1 MADYVREW
9 RAVVARPRAEV
20 FRFFSEPTNL
30 SRITPPWLGFTILGV
45 PPPMEASAVFDYRI
59 RWFGL
64 PLRWRAFIREYD
76 PPVRFV
82 DVQVLGPYA
91 RWEHRH
97 LFLETDGGTRVE
109 DRVTYQLPLG
119 PLGRLMHALVVRRQL
134 DRIWSY
140 RSAKIAE
147 LVGPVSSLP
156 AA

>member
-1 MADYVREW
+1 VADYVREW
-9 RAVVARPRAEV
+9 RAVIARPRTEV
-20 FRFFSEPTNL
+20 FRFFSEPSNL
-30 SRITPPWLGFTILGV
+30 SRITPPWLGFTIVGA
-45 PPPMEASAVFDYRI
+45 PPPMAAGAILDYRV
-59 RWFGL
+59 RWLGV
-64 PLRWRAFIREYD
+64 PLRWRAFIREFD

-109 DRVTYQLPLG
+109 DRVTYQLPMG
-119 PLGRLMHALVVRRQL
+119 PLGRLAHALIVQRQL

-140 RSAKIAE
+140 RSTKIAE

-156 AA
+156 GA